1 VVSEEKV
8 TRSFLREA
16 KAYGKEVRSLL
27 RRGRKR
33 LAPKPLQKIELGLEE
48 LDAALL
54 ARDGERLSRAM
65 DELGLLVDANL
76 AFARKSSLREYA
88 ESIGLAVAIALLLR
102 FFVVE
107 AFKIPSGSMVPT
119 LLVGDHIFVNKFI
132 YGLRVPL
139 TEKWLFHWQE
149 PKRGDVIVFMYP
161 QDRSKDFIKRVVG
174 LPGDTVEIR
183 NGELLVTNAQG
194 QRVPIEVVTTA
205 TDFLYEEELEG
216 QRLAIPCLQV
226 EESLDGTK
234 YQALYRKDDR
244 GMRAFGPITVQP
256 GHVFVMGDN
265 RDNSHDSRYWGQVPQ
280 DLIKGKALVIWYSGV
295 KWTRIGKL
303 VD

>member
-1 VVSEEKV
+1 MSEEKV

>member
-1 VVSEEKV
+1 VSEEKV

-161 QDRSKDFIKRVVG
+161 QDRSKDFIKRGVG

>member
-1 VVSEEKV
+1 MSKTAAVSGQVDAPK
-8 TRSFLREA
+8 RSRLRENVEA
-16 KAYGKEVRSLL
+16 IL
-27 RRGRKR
+27 
-33 LAPKPLQKIELGLEE
+33 I
-48 LDAALL
+48 
-54 ARDGERLSRAM
+54 
-65 DELGLLVDANL
+65 
-76 AFARKSSLREYA
+76 
-88 ESIGLAVAIALLLR
+88 AVVIALFIR
-102 FFVVE
+102 TFVVQ

-234 YQALYRKDDR
+234 I
-244 GMRAFGPITVQP
+244 GRASCRERV
-256 GHVFVMGDN
+256 
-265 RDNSHDSRYWGQVPQ
+265 
-280 DLIKGKALVIWYSGV
+280 
-295 KWTRIGKL
+295 
-303 VD
+303 

>member
-1 VVSEEKV
+1 VSEEKV

-54 ARDGERLSRAM
+54 ARDGARLSRAM

-161 QDRSKDFIKRVVG
+161 QDRSKDFIKRGVG

-280 DLIKGKALVIWYSGV
+280 ALIKGKAQVNWYSGV